1 MTTQPTTAA
10 LAPPPD
16 IASTPVLPPLTGAG
30 DPYEL
35 ARAQVMLVGY
45 DARWASEME
54 HYEVLG
60 VEQEFRAPVRNPDTG
75 ATSRTWTLAGK
86 LDALVLDRR
95 DGLARIVEHKT
106 TSSDAGPGSDY
117 LKRLR
122 MDGQVTIYYEG
133 AASLGHLVAG
143 CIYDV
148 LVKPGLRPLK
158 ATPPEARKYT
168 KTGALYAN
176 QRERDETPE
185 EYRVRVAEALLAD
198 PNDYFLRANV
208 HRLESEM
215 RDGLAD
221 VWQTGRVMRESDL
234 AGRHPRNP
242 DACTRWGRTCEF
254 FTICCGEGSLEDER
268 LFARADR
275 THAELEAD
283 TSSDGLPL
291 LTTSRLSCFRAC
303 PRLHK
308 HRYIDGYRPAADAES
323 LRFGHLIHKGLEAW
337 WSAPEGERLEAA
349 LAALNAQ
356 RT

>member
-1 MTTQPTTAA
+1 MTMPAD
-10 LAPPPD
+10 L
-16 IASTPVLPPLTGAG
+16 
-30 DPYEL
+30 YEL
-35 ARAQVMLVGY
+35 ARAQVMLAGY
-45 DARWASEME
+45 HARWSSEME
-54 HYEVLG
+54 HYQVLG

-75 ATSRTWTLAGK
+75 ATSRTWVLAGK
-86 LDALVLDRR
+86 LDALVHDRR
-95 DGLARIVEHKT
+95 DGLARLVEHKT

-158 ATPPEARKYT
+158 ATPPESRKYT

-176 QRERDETPE
+176 QREADETPD
-185 EYRVRVAEALLAD
+185 EYRSRVTEALLAD
-198 PNDYFLRANV
+198 PNGFFLRANV
-208 HRLESEM
+208 DRLEDEM

-221 VWQTGRVMRESDL
+221 VWQTGRVMRESEL

-254 FTICCGEGSLEDER
+254 FPVCSGEGSLDDAR
-268 LFARADR
+268 LYARAGR
-275 THAELEAD
+275 THSELEDA
-283 TSSDGLPL
+283 SPEGLPL

-308 HRYIDGYRPAADAES
+308 HRYVDGYRPAVEAEA
-323 LRFGHLIHKGLEAW
+323 LHFGHLIHRGLQAW
-337 WSAPEGERLEAA
+337 WSAPDGERLEAA
-349 LAALNAQ
+349 LAALNPAAPAVAGEAA
-356 RT
+356 